1 MQCQSIQSTRT
12 MTPDPWFCPVAKGL
26 LLSYMSVEQIQ
37 GRDHRLL
44 GFLLLRFGKLDP
56 AHSDHA
62 ADRHVRGH
70 AGHAQPEGPIQAVV
84 QDGEEEEAL
93 LVVGDVLRQVV
104 VSHGCQETQH
114 TQGTEQS

>member
-1 MQCQSIQSTRT
+1 MDD
-12 MTPDPWFCPVAKGL
+12 DPGPPGFVLPARGAL
-26 LLSYMSVEQIQ
+26 LGHMSVKQIQ

-56 AHSDHA
+56 AHGDHA

-84 QDGEEEEAL
+84 QDGEDEEAL

-114 TQGTEQS
+114 T